1 MDKCDSSKYSYI
13 TLDGILFNQLAIF
26 VLKKDFRRQ
35 QKMLENRCDFSFST
49 GAKQNFEQKFLL

>member
-49 GAKQNFEQKFLL
+49 GAKQNFE